1 MKSQNYILATLIIFL
16 YTIIFLIIGTPVT
29 GIAAPG
35 NALAFDG
42 VDDYVTTADIDN
54 ALTGFTIEAWVKWNP
69 SITTDVQFICGK
81 GVEQLELHTGGGAG
95 ANGLRFIPVTGVYL
109 DAATVLPTGQWTHI
123 AAVYNPATSVAKLYV
138 NGIEETLTNNGP
150 NPLYPAV
157 ANTAIPFY
165 IGRRSDNMYYFKGM
179 IDEVRVWNTVRSQA
193 QIQQYMDIEVSPS
206 AGGLIEY
213 HDFNEGTPG
222 GNNAGVT
229 NLPDLTSNNYDGTL
243 YNFAL
248 TGSTSNWVA
257 GFITKATVTTDAA
270 ANVSADGA
278 TLNGTV
284 NANNAST
291 TVTFEYGLTTGYG
304 STVTADESP
313 VTGGTATAVSYTL
326 TGLLPGTTYHYR
338 AVGVNS
344 KGTTNGDDVTFDT
357 DDAAITFTDGSA
369 FTPAITLGSANQV
382 IGRFT
387 LSGDVAGA
395 ALTAASIKLNG
406 TRTGLSNLKL
416 WSSADATFESGSDTQ
431 LGSTV
436 AADPGD
442 GGSASFSG
450 FTSSIATGGTYYFL
464 TGDVAAGAT
473 GIVQGIIVANA
484 NLSFFNATL
493 SGTIT
498 NAPLSNGDA
507 SLPVELTSFTATV
520 QGNAIVLSWQTAT
533 ETDNLGFIL
542 ERSVG
547 ADDNPP
553 GEAGTGWQTI
563 ASYQTRNELKG
574 QGNTSSRTEYAFTD
588 QTVESGKSYSY
599 RLSDVSTKGK
609 ITVYASLSITM
620 DNLPET
626 TELGKAYPNPFNP
639 QTFIGYEL
647 AEDTDVTIRVFDM
660 LGRQVKT
667 LFNGHQFAGS
677 YNVYWNAT
685 DERGNKV
692 PSGSYIIQMKTKTTR
707 QTQKVMLMK

>member
-1 MKSQNYILATLIIFL
+1 MKSHSYIFASAIIFL
-16 YTIIFLIIGTPVT
+16 STTILLIMGMPDT
-29 GIAAPG
+29 GFAEPG

-138 NGIEETLTNNGP
+138 NGIEKPLTNNGP
-150 NPLYPAV
+150 ILLYPAV
-157 ANTAIPFY
+157 ANTAVPFY

-206 AGGLIEY
+206 ASGLIEY

-257 GFITKATVTTDAA
+257 GFVTQATVTTDAA

-304 STVTADESP
+304 STVTADQSP

-326 TGLLPGTTYHYR
+326 TGLLPGATYHYR

-344 KGTTNGDDVTFDT
+344 KGTTYGDDVTLNT

-369 FTPAITLGSANQV
+369 FTTAVTPGNSNQAL
-382 IGRFT
+382 GRFVLT
-387 LSGDVAGA
+387 GDVAGA
-395 ALTAASIKLNG
+395 TLTAASIKLNG

-416 WSSADATFESGSDTQ
+416 WSSTDNTFESGSDTQ

-442 GGSASFSG
+442 GSSASFSG
-450 FTSSIATGGTYYFL
+450 FSSAIATGGTYYFV
-464 TGDVAAGAT
+464 TGDVSAGAT
-473 GIVQGIIVANA
+473 GAVQGVIIANGNLTVAGG
-484 NLSFFNATL
+484 TL
-493 SGTIT
+493 SGSIST
-498 NAPLSNGDA
+498 ALLSNSDA
-507 SLPVELTSFTATV
+507 SLPVELSSFTATV
-520 QGNAIVLSWQTAT
+520 QGNAIVLSWQTES

-542 ERSVG
+542 ERAIHES
-547 ADDNPP
+547 PLQ
-553 GEAGTGWQTI
+553 WQTI
-563 ASYQTRNELKG
+563 ASYRTSDALKG
-574 QGNTSSRTEYAFTD
+574 QGSTSTTTSYTWTDAAVTAGTEYR
-588 QTVESGKSYSY
+588 Y
-599 RLSDVSTKGK
+599 RLGDVNVAGT
-609 ITVYASLSITM
+609 ITM
-620 DNLPET
+620 HSPISVTTTALPQS
-626 TELGKAYPNPFNP
+626 TEMLNAYPNPFNP
-639 QTFIGYEL
+639 ETRITYRLHKDAQ
-647 AEDTDVTIRVFDM
+647 VTITVFDL
-660 LGRQVKT
+660 LGRKVKT
-667 LFNGHQFAGS
+667 LIDEQQPAGS
-677 YNVYWNAT
+677 YQAVWNGT
-685 DERGNKV
+685 DTAGTQAA
-692 PSGSYIIQMKTKTTR
+692 SGAYLVRMETQEVT
-707 QTQKVMLMK
+707 QTQKVLLLK